1 MKYSKF
7 DIEDYLDSDEACAAY
22 LSAVFEENDPDLIL
36 AALGDIARARGMTKL
51 AQDAGL
57 DRESLC
63 SALRPG
69 AKPDFE
75 TVFRIMKAMN
85 ITMQV
90 QAG

>member
-1 MKYSKF
+1 MKCSKF
-7 DIEDYLDSDEACAAY
+7 DIADYLDSDEACAAY
-22 LSAVFEENDPDLIL
+22 LSAVWDEKDPDLVL
-36 AALGDIARARGMTKL
+36 VALGDIARARGMTKL
-51 AQDAGL
+51 AEDAGL
-57 DRESLC
+57 DRETLC

-69 AKPDFE
+69 ARPSFE

>member
-1 MKYSKF
+1 MKYSGF
-7 DIEDYLDSDEACAAY
+7 DIADYLDSDEACAAY
-22 LSAVFEENDPDLIL
+22 LSAVFEEKDPDFVLV
-36 AALGDIARARGMTKL
+36 ALGDIARVRGMDKT

-57 DRESLC
+57 DREVLDK
-63 SALRPG
+63 ALRPG
-69 AKPDFE
+69 GKPSFE